1 MTKESTTRFDAD
13 TAVTLVAPG
22 LYRGSIDRG
31 WWIINGP
38 NGGYVAAIVLRA
50 LMEAVNDAQR
60 APRSLTLH
68 YLRPPAEG
76 PVDVAVT
83 LERVGRTLTTA
94 TARLAQ
100 GDRLLALAI
109 GAFASSRSGFSFEDR
124 AMPSLPSVD
133 SCERFRDKYPSSVE
147 LQKRYDSRWG
157 LGDPL
162 GSGSSRALIGGW
174 IRFDEP
180 RVTDAL
186 AVAAFTDAFAPAVFT
201 RAGER
206 GGGNSIGPV
215 PTIDLTIH
223 FRAAL
228 PLASHTFGEHCAAM
242 FTSSWSREGFLEED
256 GELWSPDGVLLAQS
270 RQLAI
275 VG

>member
-1 MTKESTTRFDAD
+1 MTVPRPTRFDTD
-13 TAVTLVAPG
+13 TALTAVQSG
-22 LYRGSIDRG
+22 LYRGLIDRG

-38 NGGYVAAIVLRA
+38 NGGYVAAILLRA
-50 LMEAVNDAQR
+50 LEAEVNDPAR
-60 APRSLTLH
+60 PPRSLTLH

-83 LERVGRTLTTA
+83 IERSGRTLTTA
-94 TARLAQ
+94 TARLTQ

-109 GAFASSRSGFSFEDR
+109 GAFASSREGFSFEDR
-124 AMPSLPSVD
+124 AMPALPPLET
-133 SCERFRDKYPSSVE
+133 CERFRDKYPSSAE

-157 LGDPL
+157 LGEPL

-186 AVAAFTDAFAPAVFT
+186 AVAAFTDAFVPAVFT
-201 RAGER
+201 RVGQP
-206 GGGNSIGPV
+206 GTIGPV
-215 PTIDLTIH
+215 PTVDLTIH
-223 FRAAL
+223 FRASL
-228 PLASHTFGEHCAAM
+228 PLPGSVVGEHSMAV
-242 FTSSWSREGFLEED
+242 FTSSTSREGFIEED
-256 GELWSPDGVLLAQS
+256 GEIWSAGGVLLAQS
-270 RQLAI
+270 RQLAL